1 MVLLTA
7 CWDSESIEERGFVIG
22 TAVDLAEQKENETL
36 LSITNQFVIPS
47 NVQSTTTSGSSGA
60 KPFSNVTT
68 EGRSLY
74 RVDQEM
80 AKLTN
85 KLPFFEHTKVLIISE
100 EVIQISDMLPNLID
114 IYLRSLEMRRG
125 IKVVV
130 AKNAK
135 QILESEPKAEKLPSI
150 YIDDLL
156 NTGYEKSGLYRPE
169 VIGDIQE
176 KLLRKSSFVLPML
189 TPVENRI
196 EYAGGAVYHGHKN
209 QMVGTLTDLELTGL
223 NLAIGNKKS
232 GTLET
237 TYKDG
242 VIITIDIENIHNK
255 VTMDPSNLDEI
266 IASIQIKLIGTIQE
280 VMGSENLQTNKDLPK
295 IEEAIVEHIKTLVET
310 AFEKG
315 QQELNAD
322 IFQLDFLLETRYP
335 DVWEK
340 VKNDWDHGKNYFSN
354 TKLELNIETNIR
366 STGALIQT
374 KSRQSE

>member
-1 MVLLTA
+1 MRKPFFIILISIMVLLTA

-340 VKNDWDHGKNYFSN
+340 VKNDWDHGKNYF
-354 TKLELNIETNIR
+354 
-366 STGALIQT
+366 IQ
-374 KSRQSE
+374 RM